1 MGERRTFDTNLV
13 MSGETEAF
21 SGCGCAFAHCS
32 WWATVTLGEERS
44 FGVCLPAFYTLRLIF
59 TADHDTPLGSQA
71 RGRLSRQIS
80 YWVLAWACELRLRE
94 TRDE

>member
-32 WWATVTLGEERS
+32 WWATVTLGEERR
-44 FGVCLPAFYTLRLIF
+44 GVSGLACL
-59 TADHDTPLGSQA
+59 
-71 RGRLSRQIS
+71 LSTCW
-80 YWVLAWACELRLRE
+80 Y
-94 TRDE
+94 